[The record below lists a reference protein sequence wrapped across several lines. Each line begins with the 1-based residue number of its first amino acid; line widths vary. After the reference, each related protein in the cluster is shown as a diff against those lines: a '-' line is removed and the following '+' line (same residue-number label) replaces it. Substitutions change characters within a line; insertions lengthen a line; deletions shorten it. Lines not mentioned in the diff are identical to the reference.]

1 MDLQYM
7 WRTKGKYYRH
17 MIDNISSYD
26 QVQAY
31 ESMKHTIPVQ
41 GEHLLQLVLLHFH
54 SDTDNVPPRINLPG
68 EITKFTSDQATAS
81 SNHPAQLKFHPTSPF
96 ADNEACATLLVS

>member
-1 MDLQYM
+1 
-7 WRTKGKYYRH
+7 

-31 ESMKHTIPVQ
+31 ETMKHTAYHTSAERESS
-41 GEHLLQLVLLHFH
+41 EHLLQLVLLHFH

-96 ADNEACATLLVS
+96 ADNESCATLLVSSH